1 MTLRI
6 LLADEQVIFRE
17 GVRALLEREGLDV
30 VAEASDGR
38 EALRLATTLQPDV
51 AILDL
56 SLPVLNGLD
65 ATREILRASPGTR
78 SIVLTV
84 LADRQNVL
92 DTLRAGARGYVV
104 RTQAAADLVLAIHE
118 VSRGSIYLSP
128 SVSGIVVEAYLT
140 LSDTPSDPL
149 TPRERQVLQLVAEGR
164 KTREIA
170 ELLGVSVKTAE
181 SHRVHIMGKLGIRQT
196 AGLVRYAIRQ
206 GLISP

>member
-1 MTLRI
+1 MTPRI

-17 GVRALLEREGLDV
+17 GVRALLEREGFDV

-38 EALRLATTLQPDV
+38 EAVRLATTLQPDV

-56 SLPVLNGLD
+56 GLPVLNGLD
-65 ATREILRASPGTR
+65 ATREILRAWPETR

-92 DTLRAGARGYVV
+92 DALRAGAKGYVV

-118 VSRGSIYLSP
+118 VSRGAIYLSP

-140 LSDTPSDPL
+140 LSDAPSDPL

-170 ELLGVSVKTAE
+170 ELLGVSIKTAE
-181 SHRVHIMGKLGIRQT
+181 SHRVRIMGKLGIRQT

-206 GLISP
+206 GLIAP

>member
-6 LLADEQVIFRE
+6 LLADEQVMVRE
-17 GVRALLEREGLDV
+17 GVRALLEREGFEV

-38 EALRLATTLQPDV
+38 DAVRLATTLQPDI

-56 SLPVLNGLD
+56 GLPALNGLD

-84 LADRQNVL
+84 LAERQNVL
-92 DTLRAGARGYVV
+92 DALRAGAKGYVV
-104 RTQAAADLVLAIHE
+104 RTQAAADLLLAIHE
-118 VSRGSIYLSP
+118 VSRGAIYLSP
-128 SVSGIVVEAYLT
+128 SISGIVVEAYLT

-170 ELLGVSVKTAE
+170 DLLGVSVKTAE
-181 SHRVHIMGKLGIRQT
+181 SHRVRIMGKLGIRQT

-206 GLISP
+206 GLIAP

>member
-1 MTLRI
+1 MTPRI

-17 GVRALLEREGLDV
+17 GVRALLEREGFDV

-38 EALRLATTLQPDV
+38 EAVRLATTLQPDV

-56 SLPVLNGLD
+56 GLPVLNGLD
-65 ATREILRASPGTR
+65 ATREILRAWPETR

-92 DTLRAGARGYVV
+92 DALRAGAKGYVV

-118 VSRGSIYLSP
+118 VSRGAIYLSP

-140 LSDTPSDPL
+140 LSDAPSDPL

-170 ELLGVSVKTAE
+170 ELLGVSIKTAE
-181 SHRVHIMGKLGIRQT
+181 SHRVRIMGKLGIRQT
-196 AGLVRYAIRQ
+196 AGLVRNAIRQ
-206 GLISP
+206 GLIAP

>member
-6 LLADEQVIFRE
+6 LLADDQVIVRE
-17 GVRALLEREGLDV
+17 GVRALLEREGFEV

-38 EALRLATTLQPDV
+38 EAVRLATTLQPDI
-51 AILDL
+51 AIFDL
-56 SLPVLNGLD
+56 GLPLLNGLD

-84 LADRQNVL
+84 LAERQNVL
-92 DTLRAGARGYVV
+92 DALRAGAKGYVV
-104 RTQAAADLVLAIHE
+104 RTQAAADLLLAIHE
-118 VSRGSIYLSP
+118 VSRGAIYLSP

-140 LSDTPSDPL
+140 LSDAPSDPL

-164 KTREIA
+164 RTREIA
-170 ELLGVSVKTAE
+170 DLLGVSVKTAE
-181 SHRVHIMGKLGIRQT
+181 SHRVRIMGKLGIRQT

-206 GLISP
+206 GLIAP

>member
-6 LLADEQVIFRE
+6 LLADEQVMVRE
-17 GVRALLEREGLDV
+17 GVRALLEREGFDV

-38 EALRLATTLQPDV
+38 DAVHLAATLQPDI
-51 AILDL
+51 AIVDL
-56 SLPVLNGLD
+56 GLPVLNGLD

-84 LADRQNVL
+84 LAERQSVL
-92 DTLRAGARGYVV
+92 DALRAGAKGYVV
-104 RTQAAADLVLAIHE
+104 RTQAAADLLLAIHE
-118 VSRGSIYLSP
+118 VSRGAIYLSP
-128 SVSGIVVEAYLT
+128 SISGIVVEAYLT

-170 ELLGVSVKTAE
+170 DLLGVSVKTAE
-181 SHRVHIMGKLGIRQT
+181 SHRVRIMGKLGIRQT

-206 GLISP
+206 GLIAP

>member
-1 MTLRI
+1 
-6 LLADEQVIFRE
+6 VIFRE
-17 GVRALLEREGLDV
+17 GVRALLEREGFDV

-51 AILDL
+51 AILDV

-118 VSRGSIYLSP
+118 VSRGR
-128 SVSGIVVEAYLT
+128 A
-140 LSDTPSDPL
+140 
-149 TPRERQVLQLVAEGR
+149 
-164 KTREIA
+164 
-170 ELLGVSVKTAE
+170 
-181 SHRVHIMGKLGIRQT
+181 
-196 AGLVRYAIRQ
+196 
-206 GLISP
+206 

>member
-17 GVRALLEREGLDV
+17 GVRVLLEREGFDV
-30 VAEASDGR
+30 VAEASEGR
-38 EALRLATTLQPDV
+38 EAIRLAASVQPDI

-56 SLPVLNGLD
+56 GLPVLNGLD
-65 ATREILRASPGTR
+65 ATREILGASPSTR
-78 SIVLTV
+78 SIVLTL

-92 DTLRAGARGYVV
+92 DALRAGAKGYVV

-118 VSRGSIYLSP
+118 VSRGAIYLSP

-181 SHRVHIMGKLGIRQT
+181 SHRVRIMGKLGIRQT

>member
-6 LLADEQVIFRE
+6 LLADEQVMVRE
-17 GVRALLEREGLDV
+17 GVRALLEREGFEV

-38 EALRLATTLQPDV
+38 DAVHLATTLQPDI
-51 AILDL
+51 AIVDL
-56 SLPVLNGLD
+56 GLPVLNGLD
-65 ATREILRASPGTR
+65 ATREIVRASPGTR

-84 LADRQNVL
+84 LAERQNVL
-92 DTLRAGARGYVV
+92 DALRAGAKGYVV
-104 RTQAAADLVLAIHE
+104 RTQAAADLLLAIHE
-118 VSRGSIYLSP
+118 VSRGAIYLSP
-128 SVSGIVVEAYLT
+128 SISGIVVEAYLT

-170 ELLGVSVKTAE
+170 DLLGVSVKTAE
-181 SHRVHIMGKLGIRQT
+181 SHRVRIMGKLGIRQT

-206 GLISP
+206 GLIAP

>member
-6 LLADEQVIFRE
+6 LLADEQVMVRE
-17 GVRALLEREGLDV
+17 GVRALLEREGFDV

-38 EALRLATTLQPDV
+38 DAVRQATTLQPDI
-51 AILDL
+51 AIVDL
-56 SLPVLNGLD
+56 GLPVLNGLD

-84 LADRQNVL
+84 LAERQSVL
-92 DTLRAGARGYVV
+92 DALRAGAKGYVV
-104 RTQAAADLVLAIHE
+104 RTQAAADLLLAIHE
-118 VSRGSIYLSP
+118 VSRGAIYLSP
-128 SVSGIVVEAYLT
+128 SISGIVVEAYLT

-170 ELLGVSVKTAE
+170 DLLGVSVKTAE
-181 SHRVHIMGKLGIRQT
+181 SHRVRIMGKLGIRQT

-206 GLISP
+206 GLIAP